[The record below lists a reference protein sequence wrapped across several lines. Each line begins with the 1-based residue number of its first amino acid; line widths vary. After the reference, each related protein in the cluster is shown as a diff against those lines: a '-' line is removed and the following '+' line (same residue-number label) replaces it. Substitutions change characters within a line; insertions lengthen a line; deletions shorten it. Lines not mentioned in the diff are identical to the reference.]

1 MERAEYER
9 MNATEDHMWWYRAA
23 HQRLL
28 DAWRAHPGPA
38 AAALLDAGCG
48 TGGLLRRLAAASGSA
63 APGGR
68 APGGAAIGGEATGGE
83 VSGGEVSGGR
93 GAWPVPVLVGLDV
106 HPPALALAARKCP
119 AALVVGSAN
128 RLPFRAASF
137 GVIFSVDVL
146 CHRQVDPRAAL
157 LEARRCLADGGR
169 LIINV
174 PAFEWMLS
182 FHDERVHNA
191 RRFSRAGL
199 ERLLAEAGFGTVT
212 TRYWNCLLFPLMAL
226 RRKWGPAPESGSD
239 VADYGGLLD
248 RLFAG
253 LLALERAG
261 ARLGLRYPFG
271 GSLLA
276 VATR

>member
-1 MERAEYER
+1 MERTEYER

-48 TGGLLRRLAAASGSA
+48 TGGLLRRLAAASGDA
-63 APGGR
+63 ASGREASGG
-68 APGGAAIGGEATGGE
+68 ATSGGGAAGPA
-83 VSGGEVSGGR
+83 
-93 GAWPVPVLVGLDV
+93 PVLVGLDV

-226 RRKWGPAPESGSD
+226 RRKWGPAPESGRD

-261 ARLGLRYPFG
+261 ARFGLRYPFG